1 MKNPARTSGS
11 KEDAAVRVH
20 EKAALR
26 LAERTD
32 VSPRQARELLDK
44 HGGNI
49 AAAEKEARNFKAES

>member
-1 MKNPARTSGS
+1 MENSARTPGAR
-11 KEDAAVRVH
+11 KDPADRTH

-32 VSPRQARELLDK
+32 VSPRQARELLDR
-44 HGGNI
+44 HGGDM

>member
-1 MKNPARTSGS
+1 MKQFASMSGAS
-11 KEDAAVRVH
+11 KDAAERTH

-44 HGGNI
+44 HGGDV